1 MSNDIKV
8 LLADDH
14 PFVRAG
20 IRAIISAESD
30 ITLVAEATDGH
41 EARHMSVNF
50 QPHVLLLDLRMPGPS
65 PTEVV
70 PYVRE
75 RCPNTRILI
84 LSAYDDEVYV
94 RRMASLDIAGYV
106 LKEEATESIVRAI
119 RAVMH
124 GEVWFSHSII
134 EKLAHQQSGR
144 SRRAPEQLL
153 TARERQILD
162 LLVEGWD
169 NARIA
174 STLNLA
180 EQTVR
185 NHLSRI
191 YIKIDVRSRTE
202 AIVWAKEQV
211 LPR

>member
-1 MSNDIKV
+1 MSNSIRV

-20 IRAIISAESD
+20 IRAILSAESD
-30 ITLVAEATDGH
+30 ITLIAEASNGH
-41 EARHMSVNF
+41 EARQMSVDM
-50 QPHVLLLDLRMPGPS
+50 QPDILLLDLRMPGPA
-65 PTEVV
+65 PTETV

-75 RCPNTRILI
+75 RCPNTRVLI
-84 LSAYDDEVYV
+84 LTAYDDEVYV

-119 RAVMH
+119 RAIMN
-124 GEVWFSHSII
+124 GETWFSRAILA
-134 EKLAHQQSGR
+134 KLIQYQQGQNQR
-144 SRRAPEQLL
+144 TPEQLL
-153 TARERQILD
+153 TTRERQILD
-162 LLVEGWD
+162 LLIEGWD

-174 STLNLA
+174 HSLNLA

-191 YIKIDVRSRTE
+191 YMKLDVRSRAE
-202 AIVWAKEQV
+202 AIVWAREQL
-211 LPR
+211 LPK

>member
-1 MSNDIKV
+1 MFDNIRV

-14 PFVRAG
+14 PLVRAG
-20 IRAIISAESD
+20 IRAIINAESD
-30 ITLVAEATDGH
+30 VTLVAEATDGH
-41 EARHMSVNF
+41 EARQMSVHF
-50 QPHVLLLDLRMPGPS
+50 QPDVLLLDLRMSGP
-65 PTEVV
+65 PATEIV

-94 RRMASLDIAGYV
+94 RRMASLDISGYV
-106 LKEEATESIVRAI
+106 LKEDATESIVDAI
-119 RAVMH
+119 RTVMAD
-124 GEVWFSHSII
+124 EVWFSPSIQT
-134 EKLAHQQSGR
+134 KLLQPHD
-144 SRRAPEQLL
+144 SRLSAPEQFL

-162 LLVEGWD
+162 LLVDGWD

-174 STLNLA
+174 DSLSLA

-191 YIKIDVRSRTE
+191 YMKIAVRSRTE
-202 AIVWAKEQV
+202 AIVWAREQL